1 MTPEPLTRRL
11 QHVCDTLR
19 PLVALF
25 DGPVF
30 VSTPDQLDYLPGA
43 TWLPVVV
50 DTDRW
55 RPGPPVLDRPVP
67 LVVHAPSTPWLKG
80 TDQVLAT
87 LQPLAD
93 AGRIELRLVTGMP
106 PAQAAELIR
115 SADVVVDQVLL
126 GLYGVL
132 ACEAMSAGR
141 LVLGNVGE
149 RLRSRVPADLPVI
162 EVTPRTSV
170 PRSSISWQTPTKPV
184 RVAARGPRS
193 SRGST
198 TAGTLRRYWPSS

>member
-1 MTPEPLTRRL
+1 
-11 QHVCDTLR
+11 
-19 PLVALF
+19 
-25 DGPVF
+25 
-30 VSTPDQLDYLPGA
+30 
-43 TWLPVVV
+43 VVV

-55 RPGPPVLDRPVP
+55 RPGPPVLERRVP

-80 TDQVLAT
+80 TEQVQAV

-93 AGRIELRLVTGMP
+93 AGRIEFRLVTGMR

-149 RLRSRVPADLPVI
+149 RLRSRVPAEVPVI
-162 EVTPRTSV
+162 EVTPADLGEVLERFLSD
-170 PRSSISWQTPTKPV
+170 PGAARE
-184 RVAARGPRS
+184 VAARGPAFVAQFHDGRYSSEVLAEFLTPRESSPARS
-193 SRGST
+193 F
-198 TAGTLRRYWPSS
+198 APPSGVPAA